1 MYMIN
6 SIIIIQKYIRR
17 HLILRKKMP
26 YKYIEYYYNRYL
38 KNQGCKLPSFKSNIA
53 KALECLY
60 INIKKEIN
68 INDIKEYLNKKKSN
82 IELNTSSDSLQ
93 IRHLGLQYGFNL
105 LKGGDNN
112 GSEKIKQSHYSL
124 VNLIKPYPS
133 FFRDKRKLEVDM
145 ISWRGI
151 KRTYDD
157 KCVNCGSKENEVMRW
172 NSNKITVLQ
181 YGHMDPRK
189 PLTINNII
197 PQCSICNQQYKN
209 KAIFNKRGFVIDFNK
224 KGF

>member
-1 MYMIN
+1 MIN
-6 SIIIIQKYIRR
+6 AILIMQKYVRR

-26 YKYIEYYYNRYL
+26 YKYIEYYYNRFL
-38 KNQGCKLPSFKSNIA
+38 KDKGCRLPSNKSNIA
-53 KALECLY
+53 KVLECLY

-68 INDIKEYLNKKKSN
+68 AYDIKKYLKEFNN
-82 IELNTSSDSLQ
+82 ELNIHSESLQ
-93 IRHLGLQYGFNL
+93 VRHLGLQYGFNL
-105 LKGGDNN
+105 LKGGDNIN
-112 GSEKIKQSHYSL
+112 GLDKVKKSHYSL
-124 VNLIKPYPS
+124 VNLTKSYPS
-133 FFRDKRKLEVDM
+133 FCRDKRKLDIDN

-157 KCVNCGSKENEVMRW
+157 KCVNCGSKENECMRW

-181 YGHMDPRK
+181 FGHMDPRK